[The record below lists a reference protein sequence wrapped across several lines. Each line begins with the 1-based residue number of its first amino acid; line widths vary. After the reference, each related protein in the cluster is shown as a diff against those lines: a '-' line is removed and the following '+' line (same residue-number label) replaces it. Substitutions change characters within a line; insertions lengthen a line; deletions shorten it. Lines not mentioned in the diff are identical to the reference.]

1 MGITNDV
8 AVLFRFDTLYV
19 VELMEVRVGLE
30 FIEVVE
36 LLLIVQVS
44 GDARISSGGSVWI
57 MYPVRSIG
65 SAKLKFIW

>member
-1 MGITNDV
+1 
-8 AVLFRFDTLYV
+8 
-19 VELMEVRVGLE
+19 MEVRVGLE

-44 GDARISSGGSVWI
+44 GDARISSGGSVKI